1 MQEIFKKL
9 NRHDQTEKTE
19 IEIETN
25 PQNIIGAS
33 ITKEHRIVCFEK
45 EQTEP
50 FYIDFVSHNGT
61 VDCIFI
67 IPAGHLLYLPIST
80 TNFYCI
86 YIPHKCLNNTE
97 KYLIYSLKYKT
108 QKSVIY
114 YSENI
119 NSMGSLSRII
129 TQIFDSIKEVGQI
142 IPSLQYIQQAE
153 LITNNFQQTSITHQF
168 SISDWTQ
175 ILNTTRKTVLRIC
188 NLVFDETPTNIIR
201 YHLFLSIVFHIIS
214 CQVKPLS
221 EVASNL
227 GFRDLSTFNRYV
239 KTISGYT
246 PKELRENYNH
256 IKLW

>member
-9 NRHDQTEKTE
+9 IRHDQTEKAE
-19 IEIETN
+19 ITLESN

-33 ITKEHRIVCFEK
+33 MTKEHRLVYFES
-45 EQTEP
+45 EQSEP
-50 FYIDFVSHNGT
+50 FYIDFVPYNGT

-67 IPAGHLLYLPIST
+67 IPAGHLLYLPFST

-86 YIPHKCLNNTE
+86 YIPHNCINNTE
-97 KYLIYSLKYKT
+97 KYLIYSLKYKSS
-108 QKSVIY
+108 KGISFDID
-114 YSENI
+114 NI
-119 NSMGSLSRII
+119 PQHNRII
-129 TQIFDSIKEVGQI
+129 TQVLASNFNERQKT
-142 IPSLQYIQQAE
+142 PSLHYIQQAE
-153 LITNNFQQTSITHQF
+153 LLIDNIYQAVITHQF
-168 SISDWTQ
+168 SLNDCAE